1 MQQKHWVIL
10 RRLQGTDARGRPTMH
25 LQVLAGIERAS
36 GPPRYVW
43 QPYVAGKLPD
53 GAVIVDD
60 VKDAGELMALYGG
73 TNAIPLNMVEGK
85 INVS

>member
-10 RRLQGTDARGRPTMH
+10 RRRQTADSRGRPVTSME
-25 LQVLAGIERAS
+25 VLSGIERAS

-60 VKDAGELMALYGG
+60 VKEAGELMALYGG